1 MNSKAIL
8 AATVLG
14 LATTPLYAGH
24 HRGAYAEPQVFYDRA
39 RVVDVEPIIHVVRV
53 PTEHRDCWT
62 EEVAGPRYG
71 GDPTAA
77 TVIGGIVGGVVGHGV
92 VNGHGRT
99 AATVAGTLVG
109 AALGNSIGR
118 GGYRQP
124 VTERRCRVS
133 SDYYDEE
140 RVSGY
145 RVTYRY
151 HGHRYV
157 RRMDHDPGPY
167 VRVRVRVVPAE
178 D

>member
-1 MNSKAIL
+1 MNWKAIL
-8 AATVLG
+8 AATVMG
-14 LATTPLYAGH
+14 LAATPLYAGH
-24 HRGAYAEPQVFYDRA
+24 HVYAEPKALFYDKA
-39 RVVDVEPIIHVVRV
+39 RVVDVEPIMRVVRV
-53 PTEHRDCWT
+53 PTEHRECWN
-62 EEVAGPRYG
+62 EEVEDYG
-71 GDPTAA
+71 YRTDPTAA

-118 GGYRQP
+118 DSYRP
-124 VTERRCRVS
+124 HTATERRCRVS
-133 SDYYDEE
+133 NDYYEEE
-140 RVSGY
+140 RISGY

-151 HGHRYV
+151 HGHHYV